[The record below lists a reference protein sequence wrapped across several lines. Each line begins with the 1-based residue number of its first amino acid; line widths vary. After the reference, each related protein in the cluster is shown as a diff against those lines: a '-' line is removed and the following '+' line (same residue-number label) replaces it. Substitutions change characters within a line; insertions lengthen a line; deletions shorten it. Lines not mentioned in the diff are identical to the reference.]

1 MSNQSVEDIKI
12 SSIGLR
18 GTLAETLQSE
28 ATHFSDEEYQL
39 LKFHGS
45 YQQDDR
51 DIRAERR
58 KQKLD
63 KLWSF
68 MIRSKMPGGRI
79 NAAQYLMHDRLAGDV
94 ANGTLRLTTRQGI
107 QFHGV
112 FKGDL
117 KEVIA
122 GICESG
128 LTTWGACGDVVRN
141 TMGPASPIHD
151 VAHPDCQAL
160 AEEMSAVFLP
170 RSSAYSEIWLDGEKL
185 ELSSGKAEPDEIYG
199 ETYLPRKFKIGMAVP
214 PRNDV
219 DIFSQD
225 VGMVPHVNA
234 AGDAVEGYS
243 IWVGGGFGMTHNM
256 EHTRPHLAK
265 PLYYAARAD
274 VLAVVKAV
282 VQVQREH
289 GNRTDRKLSRLKYVV
304 AGQGIEWFRDRVAEK
319 LPGVTLAPVREV
331 RFTTVGDRLGWHEQG
346 DGNWFR
352 GFHVPQGRILDVEG
366 GTRFRTAFREAAE
379 QFGKPY
385 VVTPNANLILCDVA
399 ESEKAAI
406 DALFAQHLFPN
417 DEAYTEARKTGH
429 ACVAL
434 PTCGLSLAESERV
447 FTGLLDDVDRVLHDL
462 GLEREPLLIRMTGC
476 PNGCARPYNA
486 DIAFVGRAPKKY
498 AMYVG
503 GSCAGDRLAGLFR
516 RTVEFHEIPEV
527 IRGLLVDFVKDRHEG
542 ETFTAYWGRTQEA
555 GEEPDAL
562 HFHKE
567 LVERTARLEG
577 TKTTAAE

>member
-1 MSNQSVEDIKI
+1 MSNQSVEEIKI

-151 VAHPDCQAL
+151 VAHRDCQAL

-265 PLYYAARAD
+265 PLCYAARAD

-331 RFTTVGDRLGWHEQG
+331 RFTTVGDRLGW
-346 DGNWFR
+346 
-352 GFHVPQGRILDVEG
+352 
-366 GTRFRTAFREAAE
+366 
-379 QFGKPY
+379 
-385 VVTPNANLILCDVA
+385 
-399 ESEKAAI
+399 
-406 DALFAQHLFPN
+406 
-417 DEAYTEARKTGH
+417 
-429 ACVAL
+429 
-434 PTCGLSLAESERV
+434 
-447 FTGLLDDVDRVLHDL
+447 
-462 GLEREPLLIRMTGC
+462 
-476 PNGCARPYNA
+476 
-486 DIAFVGRAPKKY
+486 
-498 AMYVG
+498 
-503 GSCAGDRLAGLFR
+503 
-516 RTVEFHEIPEV
+516 
-527 IRGLLVDFVKDRHEG
+527 
-542 ETFTAYWGRTQEA
+542 
-555 GEEPDAL
+555 
-562 HFHKE
+562 
-567 LVERTARLEG
+567 
-577 TKTTAAE
+577 